1 MGMNQTILNKIASIE
16 RCVRRIEEEYVGHE
30 IEIDVNFTKQD
41 AVILNLQRACQT
53 AIDLGTYLVTAK
65 KLGVPQ
71 TTREVFELLSKA
83 KIIDT
88 ELAKNLQ
95 SMVGF
100 RNLSVHQY
108 SEVDM
113 RIIHAILE
121 NHLDDFRKFIKVLRQ
136 YL

>member
-1 MGMNQTILNKIASIE
+1 MNQTIINKVASIE
-16 RCVRRIEEEYVGHE
+16 RCIKRIEEEYVGHE
-30 IEIDVNFTKQD
+30 IEIDVNYTKQD

-53 AIDLGTYLVTAK
+53 AIDLGTYLVTIK

-71 TTREVFELLSKA
+71 TTREVFELLHRA
-83 KIIDT
+83 KIIDPH
-88 ELAKNLQ
+88 LSKNLQ

-113 RIIHAILE
+113 QIIHAILE
-121 NHLDDFRKFIKVLRQ
+121 NHLDDFRKFIKILKQWV
-136 YL
+136 